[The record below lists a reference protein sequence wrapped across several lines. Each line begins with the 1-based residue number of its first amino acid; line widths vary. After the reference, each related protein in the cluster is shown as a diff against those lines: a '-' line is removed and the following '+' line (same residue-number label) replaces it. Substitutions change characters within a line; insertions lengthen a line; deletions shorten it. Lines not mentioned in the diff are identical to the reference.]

1 MYRGVQQR
9 RKKKSGKAK
18 IWLLALL
25 AILVAGAAAWFVF
38 FRDDKSGVAQQAPPQ
53 QQNEQKEE
61 EELPAPELVN
71 LQPVVDKWADK
82 QQADYAIVVY
92 DPANEKIIASREP
105 DRKFF
110 AASLYKLYV
119 AYLSL
124 VDFQNGDQD
133 PDEILTQGLTR
144 KECVDKMIRESHS
157 PCGEAMMASIGQE
170 TLRKRVAAMD
180 INNTIFAGITT
191 TAGDSA
197 QILRYIVEMRD
208 LTKENTE
215 FLKDAMRDQPARF
228 RGGLPKGAPKAT
240 WETKVGWNLDINY
253 HDVGIM
259 TLPNGRQYV
268 VAILGQGSGS
278 PTPIA
283 DFAATIYNALK

>member
-1 MYRGVQQR
+1 MYRGAQQR